1 MNDPVRFLQALGQ
14 ALSVMTL
21 YPEGHPSRER
31 LADNAYDALLELAAD
46 VPPAFTFLEGEVIAG
61 RERVADLRNWEWS
74 TRLADA
80 GIGRLEFSRSINR
93 EEFEGLLQELHLHL
107 FPAPVESSD
116 RRQMRDLGVR
126 FGAVSVA
133 AGSGTGTG
141 DGTGGGGGWGFGAG
155 GAGGA
160 GGASDL
166 TAEVETLA
174 WIHEEVSAGRALPLL
189 EAESIVRSLAVAM
202 HLDAGMLLPLLQ
214 LKEFDQYTTTH
225 SLNVAVLSMALA
237 ETLGLTA
244 TEVRAVGVSG
254 LLHDVGKTRIP
265 HAVLVKPGRLS
276 PDETAL
282 MQRHPVDG
290 ARIILHGDADLELAA
305 VVAYEHHIRID
316 GGGYPS
322 LHYHRDCA
330 LGSRLVHVCDV
341 FDALSTRRP
350 YREAWPVTQTL
361 AYLED
366 VTRREFDPALV
377 TSFARLMRDE
387 STRVER
393 LDATGSGD
401 AALGE

>member
-61 RERVADLRNWEWS
+61 RERVADLRDWEWS

-80 GIGRLEFSRSINR
+80 GIGRLEFSRSIDR
-93 EEFEGLLQELHLHL
+93 DEFDGLLQELQLHL
-107 FPAPVESSD
+107 FPAPLESSD

-126 FGAVSVA
+126 FGAVGVA
-133 AGSGTGTG
+133 VGSGTGTG
-141 DGTGGGGGWGFGAG
+141 EGTGGGWGPGPGGG
-155 GAGGA
+155 GAA
-160 GGASDL
+160 TDL

-202 HLDAGMLLPLLQ
+202 HLEAGMLLPLLQ

-237 ETLGLTA
+237 EALGLTA

-276 PDETAL
+276 PEETAL
-282 MQRHPVDG
+282 MQQHPADG

-350 YREAWPVTQTL
+350 YREAWPVSRTL
-361 AYLED
+361 ASLED
-366 VTRREFDPALV
+366 ITRREFDPALV

-387 STRVER
+387 STRIER
-393 LDATGSGD
+393 LDATGIADAPTMGSGHD
-401 AALGE
+401 S